1 MNQIFEKLQPYLEKE
16 MAFSTALT
24 LMDWDMETLAPKEA
38 VDFTSKAVGVLS
50 QERFSS
56 IINLE
61 VKKILEQLEEEKELN
76 RFECAVVKK
85 LKKEYKKTEKISK
98 EEMRE
103 FSELTSKALHAWQ
116 KAKKEKDFAR
126 ADAIRS
132 QLLEMGIILKDTR
145 EGVQWKRK

>member
-103 FSELTSKALHAWQ
+103 FSELTSKALHA
-116 KAKKEKDFAR
+116 
-126 ADAIRS
+126 
-132 QLLEMGIILKDTR
+132 
-145 EGVQWKRK
+145 